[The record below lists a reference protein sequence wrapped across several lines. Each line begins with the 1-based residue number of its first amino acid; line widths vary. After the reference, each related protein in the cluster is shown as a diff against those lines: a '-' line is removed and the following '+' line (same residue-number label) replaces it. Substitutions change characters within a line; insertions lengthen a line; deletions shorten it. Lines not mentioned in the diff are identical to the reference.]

1 MSPNF
6 GTNIV
11 YETWKLGYFE
21 GNQSLVVFLEKQLFD
36 IMEYMLNGWSWVELH
51 LTFPWN
57 DKIEIMVGA
66 ELCYT
71 WQTNGDKY

>member
-1 MSPNF
+1 MSPNL

-36 IMEYMLNGWSWVELH
+36 IMEYMLNGWS
-51 LTFPWN
+51 
-57 DKIEIMVGA
+57 
-66 ELCYT
+66 
-71 WQTNGDKY
+71 